1 MQKLLR
7 IMLFAMCV
15 RIKFSLAPKVYFRRL
30 THGFFVAVYV
40 SEKKQVTAPGL
51 EF

>member
-15 RIKFSLAPKVYFRRL
+15 RVKFSLAPKVYSRRL

-40 SEKKQVTAPGL
+40 SEKNTSNSPWA
-51 EF
+51 